1 MAHAM
6 ASFTNSQ
13 NMKRTGSAAGDAP
26 GRPVNP
32 QANSAPGTTTAPAP
46 YSAETTPLVLRVI
59 NPLNKATSTPTRACA
74 ISTRQGE
81 IAGN

>member
-1 MAHAM
+1 MAQAN

-13 NMKRTGSAAGDAP
+13 NMKRTGRAEGEAP
-26 GRPVNP
+26 GRLVNP
-32 QANSAPGTTTAPAP
+32 QANSAPGTTTAAAP
-46 YSAETTPLVLRVI
+46 YNAETTPLALRAI
-59 NPLNKATSTPTRACA
+59 NPLNKATKTPARACA